1 MAAEGRYEMGQQL
14 LRNYRQIGPTAF
26 HAFNQRVATALADK
40 TRIPDSVWAGNP
52 GLLESYLAASAK
64 HDAVYHESMLGS
76 KLVINEREVLQAQLV
91 IKLDEVA
98 LVMEMAAV
106 RNPGILVASGF
117 DCSKERRGHP
127 RAKTVPTAPEA
138 AQVEKED

>member
-1 MAAEGRYEMGQQL
+1 MGQQL

-26 HAFNQRVATALADK
+26 HAFNQRVATALADN

-52 GLLESYLAASAK
+52 GLLQSYLAASAK
-64 HDAVYHESMLGS
+64 HDSVYHESMLGS

-91 IKLDEVA
+91 ILLDEIA
-98 LVMEMAAV
+98 LLLEMAAV

-117 DCSKERRGHP
+117 DCGKEKRGHP
-127 RAKTVPTAPEA
+127 RNKTVPAAPSAVQAESEENA
-138 AQVEKED
+138 